1 MDRAGGGGARSPFG
15 QIFSGRFS
23 VLLVSIIVAFAV
35 CPFLDGF
42 VGMQMLTDLYLTAI
56 LLAAIQVASDRRSS
70 FLVALALALPCV
82 VLKWSGIAAGATLAW
97 HLEELFGAIFIAY
110 VLGLILS
117 FIVRQQRVTTDV
129 IMAAVCG
136 YFLLGFMWAFIYFFV
151 EAALPGSFQL
161 AQGSSGAGAKF
172 IYFSFVTLT
181 TVGYGD
187 VLPLS
192 NAARSIAVLEA
203 VMGQLYLAVTIA
215 RLVGMQSSQALTD
228 GHE

>member
-1 MDRAGGGGARSPFG
+1 MDRAGGEGARSPLV

-23 VLLVSIIVAFAV
+23 LLLVSIVVAFAL
-35 CPFLDGF
+35 CPFLDGL
-42 VGMQMLTDLYLTAI
+42 VRMQMLTDIYLTAI
-56 LLAAIQVASDRRSS
+56 LLAAIQAVCDRRRS
-70 FLVALALALPCV
+70 FLVALALALPYI
-82 VLKWSGIAAGATLAW
+82 VLKWSGFAAGASLAW
-97 HLEELFGAIFIAY
+97 HLEELLGAFFVAY
-110 VLGLILS
+110 VLVLILS

-136 YFLLGFMWAFIYFFV
+136 YFLLGLMWSFVYFFV
-151 EAALPGSFQL
+151 DAALPGSFQL
-161 AQGSSGAGAKF
+161 AQGSSEAGAKF

-192 NAARSIAVLEA
+192 NAARSLAILEA

-215 RLVGMQSSQALTD
+215 RLIGIQSSQALSD